1 MFCRFTI
8 DRSAIRWSGCDMAA
22 AGWALPGTCL
32 PAAAAAATAAAAG
45 MGSLDRRPQEG
56 KVRSCERRPS
66 RAPNSIYEVYVGP
79 LQPVGMCTRLSKLN
93 GRDH

>member
-66 RAPNSIYEVYVGP
+66 RAPNSIYEVYVRRYNRSVCVHGC
-79 LQPVGMCTRLSKLN
+79 QN
-93 GRDH
+93 IIGRDH